1 MNASVKY
8 NGGFLPDI
16 ILLTQRFYHRG
27 TPFKCHEEVCLCN
40 EVHRQVRRKKERTK
54 KKKKKKKK
62 KAHDM
67 VPPKRFDIFPPDWG
81 MLIRSRR
88 IQVFLQTTTAYDAT
102 ETL

>member
-62 KAHDM
+62 KPMTWSHLN
-67 VPPKRFDIFPPDWG
+67 VSIFFPLTG
-81 MLIRSRR
+81 GCS
-88 IQVFLQTTTAYDAT
+88 
-102 ETL
+102 